1 MGHENPKLDEATRM
15 KLAGTELYIE
25 ALRHVDAAM
34 DARRQLT
41 QQQKDT
47 GREDP
52 AALHRVNLQVHDA
65 QMRAWLY
72 ASEAYTSLSAFIDV
86 VDNGQ
91 RGNNTPLSSSQY
103 RVSARENTWNALEHL
118 GEREPSSAID
128 ASKYLDRALKALHKA
143 QPSPRAPEARALE
156 AVMKDPEGLGTLLA
170 LRKEGR
176 HSEAS
181 LPEDISAKARE
192 ALTRLEQNLGTALR
206 ALGEDPMGNAHDQ
219 LMPLWLHALRR
230 PD

>member
-1 MGHENPKLDEATRM
+1 M